1 MILKFHAL
9 DRLVGFNV
17 SSEND
22 TISLAQIEESPSLEL
37 NLGNEVIL
45 VDVGENFTT
54 IVTSQFIRIL

>member
-17 SSEND
+17 SCEND
-22 TISLAQIEESPSLEL
+22 TISLSQIEESPSLEL

-45 VDVGENFTT
+45 VDVGENLTT